1 MKTIGILGGLGP
13 EATSDLFRRIIDIT
27 PAKIDQEHIPV
38 IIYNNPKIPDR
49 TKHILYG
56 GESPV
61 DSMKFTARALENAGA
76 DFIIMPCNTAH
87 YFAKKVQA
95 HIGIPII
102 NMIEETA
109 EFIKSNYPDVKNVG
123 ILATSGTLASNLYED
138 ALRKRKINLI
148 TPDFEVQNK
157 LVMAA
162 IYGEEGIKAGY
173 KDVPRQMLES
183 VAEDLIDKGADLII
197 LGCTEVSLVLDQK
210 RVPYVLID
218 AMQVLAEVS
227 VKKALKYSSKE
238 AVKLSTK
245 DILREMNVNQEK

>member
-1 MKTIGILGGLGP
+1 
-13 EATSDLFRRIIDIT
+13 
-27 PAKIDQEHIPV
+27 
-38 IIYNNPKIPDR
+38 
-49 TKHILYG
+49 
-56 GESPV
+56 
-61 DSMKFTARALENAGA
+61 
-76 DFIIMPCNTAH
+76 
-87 YFAKKVQA
+87 
-95 HIGIPII
+95 
-102 NMIEETA
+102 
-109 EFIKSNYPDVKNVG
+109 
-123 ILATSGTLASNLYED
+123 
-138 ALRKRKINLI
+138 
-148 TPDFEVQNK
+148 
-157 LVMAA
+157 MAA